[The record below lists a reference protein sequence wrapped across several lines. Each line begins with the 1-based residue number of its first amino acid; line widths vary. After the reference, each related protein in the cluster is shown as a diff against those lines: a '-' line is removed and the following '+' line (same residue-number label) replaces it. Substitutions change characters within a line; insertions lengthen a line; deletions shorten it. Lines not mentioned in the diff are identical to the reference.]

1 MSAVRYPV
9 VELRQYTL
17 RPGQRD
23 VLIDLFDREFVE
35 SQEADGMA
43 IVGQFRDLDD
53 PDRFTWIRGFASMP
67 ARARALAT
75 FYGGPAWKAHSARAN
90 ATMIDSDNV
99 LLLRPVTARSG
110 FPAPASARPPAGQ
123 ATAGQATAGQA
134 TAGHAKAA
142 PSRVLVTLY
151 YRDRP
156 FDQAF
161 TDFFDRQ
168 ARPVLIGTGATPLAC
183 LQTEHAQNTFPA
195 LPVRTGENVFAW
207 LARFPEA
214 AHLDDHLRQ
223 IERCADWRDRVLP
236 ALSALITGAPQQLR
250 LAPTARSQLR

>member
-1 MSAVRYPV
+1 M
-9 VELRQYTL
+9 
-17 RPGQRD
+17 
-23 VLIDLFDREFVE
+23 LIDLFDRELVE

-67 ARARALAT
+67 ARARALAS
-75 FYGGPAWKAHSARAN
+75 FYGGPAWKAHSAAAN

-123 ATAGQATAGQA
+123 ATAGHATPP
-134 TAGHAKAA
+134 

-161 TDFFDRQ
+161 ADFFDRL
-168 ARPVLIGTGATPLAC
+168 ARPVLTGAGATPLAC
-183 LQTEHAQNTFPA
+183 LQTEHAENTFPA

-207 LARFPEA
+207 LARFPGPA
-214 AHLDDHLRQ
+214 ALDDHLRQ
-223 IERCADWRDRVLP
+223 IERCADWRDHVLP
-236 ALSALITGAPQQLR
+236 ELSALVTGASQQLR